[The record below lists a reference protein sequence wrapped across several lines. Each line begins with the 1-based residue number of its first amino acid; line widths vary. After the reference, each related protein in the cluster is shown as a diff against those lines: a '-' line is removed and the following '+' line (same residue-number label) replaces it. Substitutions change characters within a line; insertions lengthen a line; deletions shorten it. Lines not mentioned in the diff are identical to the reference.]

1 MKIHR
6 PLKRL
11 GHMRSSKRDNLLL
24 ISPNQRA
31 GSVRSYFGNGRPK
44 FAHQPT
50 RITRATNAGLRR
62 VAEPTNATSLS
73 MATEPTGNSIRRIE
87 VIVEPVYLTPQLTS
101 LPALKESFVSKNL
114 KGTIEKAKLRAASC
128 VAHRNYKSNIHLHF
142 PRNARAYLLLME
154 KVRSIAPQARLGACG
169 WFWDRDVRN
178 EKHVALENR
187 LRRLVSLSRVGGV
200 LQYWKN
206 TQADSMRVVLH
217 NCVCNGV
224 VQ

>member
-1 MKIHR
+1 MKLHR
-6 PLKRL
+6 PLKCF
-11 GHMRSSKRDNLLL
+11 GHMRSCKRDNLLL

-44 FAHQPT
+44 FAHQPP

-62 VAEPTNATSLS
+62 VAEPTNAISLS
-73 MATEPTGNSIRRIE
+73 MAPEPAGNSMRRVE
-87 VIVEPVYLTPQLTS
+87 VIVEPVNFTAQLRS
-101 LPALKESFVSKNL
+101 FPALKEPLVSKNL
-114 KGTIEKAKLRAASC
+114 KGAVEKAKLRAASC

-142 PRNARAYLLLME
+142 PRSARAYLLIME
-154 KVRSIAPQARLGACG
+154 KVRGIAPQARLGACG

-187 LRRLVSLSRVGGV
+187 LRRLGSFSRVGGA
-200 LQYWKN
+200 LQYWKK
-206 TQADSMRVVLH
+206 TQAYSLRVVLH